1 MLSSLRANKKN
12 QPFILALL
20 GLLAFGLVGFASGGV
35 TGGQINSIGKVGD
48 EPIPVNTYAQSLR
61 GTVQNISRS
70 IGRELTPQEIAASGL
85 QSTALQNVIS
95 GAALSSEASRI
106 ALSAGN
112 DNVAAEI
119 VSAPAFTGIDGKF
132 DDEAYKFTLER
143 SGLSVKEYEAQTR
156 KALARGLIESAVA
169 SGAESPEIQAQSLIA
184 FAREQRSIEWA
195 SIDASALETRAANPT
210 EQQLK
215 DYYTENPAPYT
226 APLTRQITYVHL
238 APEMLADSV
247 DIPAGILET
256 SYKDQSSRFNRP
268 ARRAVDRISFPDMAA
283 AQTAKGQLDAN
294 VFTFD
299 SLATERG
306 LTIDDID
313 LGEVEQGQLP
323 TSVDAALF
331 GTKQLGIVGPIETD
345 LGPALFRVN
354 ASMDAQTTTFEE
366 AKAELTA
373 EFVGEES
380 RLLIVDMV
388 EDINDLLAQGLEL
401 EEIATETDLVLGQ
414 IDMHATTEEGIAAYD
429 AFRQSALSVEKRDLP
444 ELFDLSDGGIFAI
457 RLDGIV
463 EPTLRPLAD
472 VTEQVAVD
480 WALSADQTALE
491 TLANDIAAKLESG
504 QSFVDLGLVAKP
516 EENITRDAF
525 IDGLP
530 RALIE
535 NVFANEVGKINQISA
550 DNKVIISRLSSVT
563 PFDFNS
569 TDGTTLM
576 AQVRRELGNQI
587 TGDLLVLFAN
597 ALEQR
602 DGVNLNQTAINQIN
616 TQILGGTGG

>member
-119 VSAPAFTGIDGKF
+119 VSSPAFTGIDGSF

-143 SGLSVKEYEAQTR
+143 SGLSVKDYEAQTR
-156 KALARGLIESAVA
+156 KALARGLIEAAVA
-169 SGAESPEIQAQSLIA
+169 SGADSAQIQALSLIR

-195 SIDASALETRAANPT
+195 SIDATALETRAANPT
-210 EQQLK
+210 DAQL
-215 DYYTENPAPYT
+215 DAHYTNNAAPYT
-226 APLTRQITYVHL
+226 APLTRKITYVHL
-238 APEMLADSV
+238 APEMLADSIEV
-247 DIPAGILET
+247 PAGILEA
-256 SYKDQSSRFNRP
+256 SYKEQSSRFNRP
-268 ARRAVDRISFPDMAA
+268 ARRAVDRISFPDMDAA
-283 AQTAKGQLDAN
+283 KTAKEQLDAN

-306 LTIDDID
+306 LTVADID
-313 LGEVEQGQLP
+313 LGDVEQGQLA
-323 TSVDAALF
+323 TSVDDALF
-331 GTKQLGIVGPIETD
+331 GTKQLGILGPIQTD

-354 ASMDAQTTTFEE
+354 ASMDAQTTTFDE
-366 AKAELTA
+366 AKVELMA

-388 EDINDLLAQGLEL
+388 EDINDLLAQGLDF
-401 EEIATETDLVLGQ
+401 EEIANETDMVIGK
-414 IDMHATTEEGIAAYD
+414 IDMHAATEEGIAAYD
-429 AFRQSALSVEKRDLP
+429 AFRQSALNVKKRDLP

-457 RLDGIV
+457 RLDDIV

-472 VTEQVAVD
+472 VKEQVAID
-480 WALSADQTALE
+480 WAFAVDQASLE
-491 TLANDIAAKLESG
+491 AMANDIAAKLEAG
-504 QSFVDLGLVAKP
+504 QSFAELGLTAQT
-516 EENITRDAF
+516 EENMTRDAF
-525 IDGLP
+525 IDGIP
-530 RALIE
+530 PALIE
-535 NVFANEVGKINQISA
+535 NVFANEAGKTNQISA
-550 DNKVIISRLSSVT
+550 DGQVILSRLSSVT
-563 PFDFNS
+563 PFDANNEE
-569 TDGTTLM
+569 GTALI
-576 AQVRRELGNQI
+576 AQVERELGNQI
-587 TGDLLVLFAN
+587 TSDLLVLFAN